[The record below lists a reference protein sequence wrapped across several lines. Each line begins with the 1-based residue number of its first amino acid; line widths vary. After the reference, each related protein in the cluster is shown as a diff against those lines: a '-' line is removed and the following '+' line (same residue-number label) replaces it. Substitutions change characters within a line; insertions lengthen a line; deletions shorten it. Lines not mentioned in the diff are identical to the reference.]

1 MSQHS
6 GLAGQPAPPA
16 GAGAPRTAAPAYL
29 QQRLAFPA
37 RTSTPGGPRVITRPG
52 QTKDVA
58 SRLSGT
64 STPRLLLA
72 LMALC
77 ATAVLV
83 FGTVAATVLASSAQA
98 MDRASH
104 NAQQLVRVQNI
115 KAQLLSADALAT
127 NAFLVGGLES
137 AEARSA
143 YDAAVDDAARLLVEA
158 SRAQPADADALRVV
172 SSELVLYSTSM
183 AQARANNRQG
193 FPVGAS
199 YLNQASNRL
208 RTEAVPA
215 LDAMTAANTE
225 RIARETGSGSL
236 VVVVVVGLLSLAA
249 LGWALR
255 LVALRFRRTV
265 NVGLAAA
272 AALVLLG
279 LLASVGVL
287 VSLARTVDGLEDG
300 ALNGI
305 RQLSAARTAGYDA
318 KALESLTLVS
328 RGSGAAYE
336 QSWVQQSDTV
346 VGALQAAGEDD
357 LLTSWQA
364 HVTAHEKIRRLDDG
378 GRWDDAVA
386 SATRDGEGR
395 SNTTSTAF
403 QDALAPVLDAD
414 VVAADQALAGQRVRL
429 WVVAGVVA
437 LITLVGTGAALSGL
451 QSRRREYE

>member
-1 MSQHS
+1 MSQQP
-6 GLAGQPAPPA
+6 GLAGQQAPPA
-16 GAGAPRTAAPAYL
+16 GTGAPRTATPAYL
-29 QQRLAFPA
+29 QQRVAFPA
-37 RTSTPGGPRVITRPG
+37 RASSPGGPKVITRPG
-52 QTKDVA
+52 QTKDVG

-77 ATAVLV
+77 AAAVLL
-83 FGTVAATVLASSAQA
+83 FGTAATTVLVSSAGA

-115 KAQLLSADALAT
+115 KAQLLRADALAT

-137 AEARSA
+137 AQARSA
-143 YDAAVDDAARLLVEA
+143 YDDAVDDAAGLLVQA
-158 SRAQPADADALRVV
+158 SEAQPADAEALRVV
-172 SSELVLYSTSM
+172 NSELVLYSTSM

-193 FPVGAS
+193 YPVGAS
-199 YLNQASNRL
+199 YLNQASAQL
-208 RTEAVPA
+208 RERAVPA
-215 LDAMTAANTE
+215 LDAMAEANTQ

-236 VVVVVVGLLSLAA
+236 VVVVVVGVLALA
-249 LGWALR
+249 VLGWTLR
-255 LVALRFRRTV
+255 VVALRFRRTV
-265 NVGLAAA
+265 NVGLAVAA
-272 AALVLLG
+272 AMVLLG

-287 VSLARTVDGLEDG
+287 ASLARTVDDLEGG

-318 KALESLTLVS
+318 KALESLTLIS
-328 RGSGAAYE
+328 RGSGDAYE

-364 HVTAHEKIRRLDDG
+364 HVTAHQKIRELDDG

-386 SATRDGEGR
+386 SATRDGDGR

-414 VVAADQALAGQRVRL
+414 VVAADGALSDQRVVL
-429 WVVAGVVA
+429 WVVAGGVA
-437 LITLVGTGAALSGL
+437 LATLVGTGAALQGL
-451 QSRRREYE
+451 QTRRREYE